1 MSATG
6 TRLSLFVPCR
16 PKAKERPRFRV
27 VKGRVFTYTPQGT
40 RDYEQLIAEQ
50 VQKASAGL
58 RYGYDGH
65 CRIDCLF
72 KLHVPKS
79 REREF
84 VYHGSGCPDVGPDA
98 LILPAWEMEGSVY
111 TQHKKCQA
119 VGFAYYTP
127 IYPLTSSD
135 LDNKVKA
142 VLDGIQKSGL
152 IKDDKQV
159 CAGFNRQV
167 FAVEE
172 GVRIDI
178 QLGGII

>member
-6 TRLSLFVPCR
+6 VKLSLFIPCT
-16 PKAKERPRFRV
+16 PKPKERARFRV
-27 VKGRVFTYTPQGT
+27 VKGRVYTYTPQGT

-58 RYGYDGH
+58 RHRYEGH
-65 CRIDCLF
+65 VRVDCLF
-72 KLHVPKS
+72 KLLVPKS
-79 REREF
+79 RDREF
-84 VYHGSGCPDVGPDA
+84 VYHGSGCPDISPDA

-111 TQHKKCQA
+111 HQHRKCLA
-119 VGFAYYTP
+119 EGFAYYTP
-127 IYPLTSSD
+127 IYPITSSD
-135 LDNKVKA
+135 VDNKYKA

-159 CAGFNRQV
+159 VAGSQKQV
-167 FAVEE
+167 YALDE